1 MAGQDLRQL
10 IDLKMMTEKQ
20 LNDTRF
26 RPKER
31 LQGVRYPD
39 ADRLARYM
47 EDGVLGEQSL
57 RSALRDAFRINADRH
72 ALVGPEGD
80 YTYSQFDDLTDR
92 FGAAL
97 LREGARPLD
106 PVVLQ
111 CGNCNELL
119 IAFVGCLKAGLIP
132 LCALQAFRKHEI
144 SYLGN
149 LCNAVVHVVQGDD
162 PKFDDVAFAEEM
174 REHVSSLKLIVQ
186 ARGEQR
192 GKAHAL
198 WSLVDSMDPAEAHA
212 LLDLVPD
219 DPFQVA
225 VFQLSGG
232 TTGVP
237 KIIPRFQ
244 NDYLL
249 NMREV
254 AKWNGYHKNDVLFM
268 PTPFMHNM
276 NMVCFFGPMLL
287 AGASITV
294 CPDIQQETLCGVIE
308 RYNPTWFGLAGPI
321 LSRVAETMRRAS
333 SEEKQRRKLI
343 GPKNA
348 PRLRE
353 MLGSPCYHIFGMTE
367 GVIMFAHPS
376 DRRDV
381 LDESVGRPVSDHDEV
396 RIVEPGTDVDVPDG
410 EIGEALFRGP
420 YTIRGYYK
428 SEMEDVHRFTSDG
441 FYRSGDLMMAKI
453 IDGKRYFY
461 FRGRTK
467 DVVDRGGEKINA
479 EELENLINTCPE
491 VHASAIVGMP
501 DPVYG
506 EKVCAFIVP
515 KPGQTPI
522 TLPQLTQFLQSEGL
536 AKFKWPERVEIIS
549 EFPVTASGK
558 LSKMLLRQLVAERL
572 EEERTQV
579 HGTVNQ
585 G

>member
-1 MAGQDLRQL
+1 M
-10 IDLKMMTEKQ
+10 
-20 LNDTRF
+20 NDTKF
-26 RPKER
+26 RPKQL

-47 EDGVLGEQSL
+47 EDGVLGNQSL
-57 RSALRDAFRINADRH
+57 RSALHESFRVNADRY
-72 ALVGPEGD
+72 ALVGPDGEF
-80 YTYSQFDDLTDR
+80 TYAQFDDLTDR

-106 PVVLQ
+106 PVILQ
-111 CGNCNELL
+111 CGNCTELL
-119 IAFVGCLKAGLIP
+119 IAFVGCLKAALIP

-149 LCNAVVHVVQGDD
+149 LCEAVVHVVQGDD
-162 PKFDDVAFAEEM
+162 PKFDDVTFAEEM
-174 REHVSSLKLIVQ
+174 HEHVASLKIVVQ
-186 ARGEQR
+186 ARGKRR
-192 GKAHAL
+192 GNAKTL
-198 WSLVDSMDPAEAHA
+198 WSLIESMDRQEARRM
-212 LLDLVPD
+212 LDVVPD
-219 DPFQVA
+219 DPFQV
-225 VFQLSGG
+225 VVYQLSGG

-254 AKWNGYHKNDVLFM
+254 AKWNGYHKDDVLFM

-276 NMVCFFGPMLL
+276 NMVCFFGPMMLI
-287 AGASITV
+287 GASVTV
-294 CPDIQQETLCGVIE
+294 CPDIRQETLCSVIE
-308 RYNPTWFGLAGPI
+308 RYKPTWFGLAGPI
-321 LSRVAETMRRAS
+321 LSRVAETMRAATA
-333 SEEKQRRKLI
+333 EEKQRRKLI

-348 PRLRE
+348 PRLRD

-376 DRRDV
+376 DPQAV
-381 LDESVGRPVSDHDEV
+381 LDESVGRPVSAYDEV
-396 RIVEPGTDVDVPDG
+396 RIVEPGTEIDVPDG
-410 EIGEALFRGP
+410 QIGEALFRGP
-420 YTIRGYYK
+420 YTILGYYK
-428 SEMEDVHRFTSDG
+428 SEKEDVHRFTADG
-441 FYRSGDLMMAKI
+441 FYRSGDLMMAKV
-453 IDGKRYFY
+453 IDGNRYFY

-479 EELENLINTCPE
+479 EELENLINTCPR

-515 KPGQTPI
+515 KPGQTAI
-522 TLPQLTQFLQSEGL
+522 TLPELTQFLQAEGL

-558 LSKMLLRQLVAERL
+558 LSKVLLRNQIMQRL
-572 EEERTQV
+572 EEEGTQAQRTV
-579 HGTVNQ
+579 TQ

>member
-1 MAGQDLRQL
+1 
-10 IDLKMMTEKQ
+10 
-20 LNDTRF
+20 LN
-26 RPKER
+26 
-31 LQGVRYPD
+31 
-39 ADRLARYM
+39 
-47 EDGVLGEQSL
+47 
-57 RSALRDAFRINADRH
+57 
-72 ALVGPEGD
+72 
-80 YTYSQFDDLTDR
+80 
-92 FGAAL
+92 
-97 LREGARPLD
+97 
-106 PVVLQ
+106 PVILQ
-111 CGNCNELL
+111 CGNCTELL
-119 IAFVGCLKAGLIP
+119 IAFVGCLKAALIP
-132 LCALQAFRKHEI
+132 LCALQAFRKHEV

-149 LCNAVVHVVQGDD
+149 LCEAVVHVVQGDD

-174 REHVSSLKLIVQ
+174 QEHVASLQIVVQ
-186 ARGEQR
+186 ARGDQR
-192 GKAHAL
+192 GKAKML
-198 WSLVDSMDPAEAHA
+198 WSLIDSMARDEARRM
-212 LLDLVPD
+212 LDAVPD

-254 AKWNGYHKNDVLFM
+254 AKWNGYHKDDVLFM

-287 AGASITV
+287 VGASITV

-308 RYNPTWFGLAGPI
+308 RYKPTWFGLAGPI
-321 LSRVAETMRRAS
+321 LSRVADTMRLATP
-333 SEEKQRRKLI
+333 EEKQRRKLI

-348 PRLRE
+348 PRLRD

-376 DRRDV
+376 DPQTV
-381 LDESVGRPVSDHDEV
+381 LDESVGRPVSVHDEV
-396 RIVEPGTDVDVPDG
+396 RIVEPGTEIDVPDG
-410 EIGEALFRGP
+410 EVGEALFRGP

-428 SEMEDVHRFTSDG
+428 SENEDVHRFSSDG
-441 FYRSGDLMMAKI
+441 FYRSGDLMMAKVV
-453 IDGKRYFY
+453 DGKRYFY

-479 EELENLINTCPE
+479 EELENLINTCPQ

-515 KPGQTPI
+515 KPGQAPI
-522 TLPQLTQFLQSEGL
+522 TLAELTQFLQAEGL
-536 AKFKWPERVEIIS
+536 AKFKWPERIEIIS

-558 LSKMLLRQLVAERL
+558 LSKVLLRQQIKERL
-572 EEERTQV
+572 EEERDQPQRTVTQ
-579 HGTVNQ
+579 G
-585 G
+585 

>member
-1 MAGQDLRQL
+1 MNE
-10 IDLKMMTEKQ
+10 TE
-20 LNDTRF
+20 F
-26 RPKER
+26 RPKE
-31 LQGVRYPD
+31 LLNGVRYPD

-47 EDGVLGEQSL
+47 EEGVLGKQSL
-57 RSALRDAFRINADRH
+57 RAALRESFRNNANRN
-72 ALVGPEGD
+72 ALVGPEGEF
-80 YTYSQFDDLTDR
+80 TYARFDDLTDR

-97 LREGARPLD
+97 LQQGARPFD
-106 PVVLQ
+106 PVILQ

-119 IAFVGCLKAGLIP
+119 IAFIGCLKAGLIP

-149 LCNAVVHVVQGDD
+149 LCEAVVHVVQGDD

-174 REHVSSLKLIVQ
+174 LESVPSLRLIVQ

-192 GKAHAL
+192 GKANTL
-198 WSLVDSMDPAEAHA
+198 WSLIEGMDRAQARRM
-212 LLDLVPD
+212 LDAIPD

-244 NDYLL
+244 NEYLL

-254 AKWNGYHKNDVLFM
+254 AKWNGYHKDDVLFM

-276 NMVCFFGPMLL
+276 NMACFFGPMMLV
-287 AGASITV
+287 GASITV
-294 CPDIQQETLCGVIE
+294 SPDIRQETLCGLIE
-308 RYNPTWFGLAGPI
+308 RYDPTWFGLAGPI
-321 LSRVAETMRRAS
+321 LSRVTDQMRLA
-333 SEEKQRRKLI
+333 SEEGKQRRKLM

-348 PRLRE
+348 SRLRE

-367 GVIMFAHPS
+367 GVIMFTHPS
-376 DRRDV
+376 DQESI
-381 LDESVGRPVSDHDEV
+381 LDESVGRPVCAYDEV
-396 RIVEPGTDVDVPDG
+396 RIVEPGTETDVPDG

-428 SEMEDVHRFTSDG
+428 SEKEDVHRFTADG

-453 IDGKRYFY
+453 TDGKRYFY

-479 EELENLINTCPE
+479 EELENVINTCPQ
-491 VHASAIVGMP
+491 VHASAVVGMP
-501 DPVYG
+501 DPIYG

-515 KPGQTPI
+515 MPGHASI
-522 TLPQLTQFLQSEGL
+522 TLPELTKFLETEGL
-536 AKFKWPERVEIIS
+536 AKFKWPERVEIVS
-549 EFPVTASGK
+549 EFPLTASGK
-558 LSKMLLRQLVAERL
+558 LSKVLLRKQVMERL
-572 EEERTQV
+572 DEERAQSTTTQ
-579 HGTVNQ
+579 G
-585 G
+585 

>member
-1 MAGQDLRQL
+1 MNE
-10 IDLKMMTEKQ
+10 IK
-20 LNDTRF
+20 F
-26 RPKER
+26 RPKEL

-47 EDGVLGEQSL
+47 EDGILGSQSL
-57 RSALRDAFRINADRH
+57 RAALRESFRVNAHRK
-72 ALVGPEGD
+72 ALVGPEGEF
-80 YTYSQFDDLTDR
+80 TYEQFDDLTDR

-97 LREGARPLD
+97 LRQGARPLD
-106 PVVLQ
+106 PVILQ

-119 IAFVGCLKAGLIP
+119 IAFIGCLKAGLIP

-149 LCNAVVHVVQGDD
+149 LSEAVVHVVQGDD
-162 PKFDDVAFAEEM
+162 PRFDDVAFAQEM
-174 REHVSSLKLIVQ
+174 QDSIPSLRITVQ
-186 ARGEQR
+186 ARGEKR
-192 GKAHAL
+192 GKAETL
-198 WSLVDSMDPAEAHA
+198 WSLVDGMDRAEARR
-212 LLDLVPD
+212 LLEVIPD
-219 DPFQVA
+219 DPFQVV

-254 AKWNGYHKNDVLFM
+254 AKWNGYHEDDVLFM

-276 NMVCFFGPMLL
+276 NMACFFGPMLL
-287 AGASITV
+287 VGASITV
-294 CPDIQQETLCGVIE
+294 CPDIRQETLCSVIE
-308 RYNPTWFGLAGPI
+308 RYRPTWFGLAGPI
-321 LSRVAETMRRAS
+321 LSRVADQMRTATK
-333 SEEKQRRKLI
+333 EEKQRRKLI

-353 MLGSPCYHIFGMTE
+353 LLGSPCYHIFGMTE

-376 DRRDV
+376 DQQSV
-381 LDESVGRPVSDHDEV
+381 LDESVGRPVCAFDEV
-396 RIVEPGTDVDVPDG
+396 RIVEPGTETDLPDG
-410 EIGEALFRGP
+410 EVGEALFRGP

-428 SEMEDVHRFTSDG
+428 SEKEDIHRFTADG
-441 FYRSGDLMMAKI
+441 FYRSGDLMMARVT
-453 IDGKRYFY
+453 DGKRHFY

-479 EELENLINTCPE
+479 EELENVINTCPQ

-501 DPVYG
+501 DPEYG
-506 EKVCAFIVP
+506 EKVCAFIIP
-515 KPGQTPI
+515 KPGHPPI
-522 TLPQLTQFLQSEGL
+522 SLPELTEFLQAEGL
-536 AKFKWPERVEIIS
+536 AKFKWPERVEIIA

-558 LSKMLLRQLVAERL
+558 LSKVLLRKRVIERL
-572 EEERTQV
+572 EEERAQR
-579 HGTVNQ
+579 TVIQ

>member
-1 MAGQDLRQL
+1 M
-10 IDLKMMTEKQ
+10 KMETQ
-20 LNDTRF
+20 LNEIKF
-26 RPKER
+26 RPKEL

-47 EDGVLGEQSL
+47 EEGILGSQSL
-57 RSALRDAFRINADRH
+57 RAALRESFRDNAHRN
-72 ALVGPEGD
+72 ALVGPEGEF
-80 YTYSQFDDLTDR
+80 TYEQFDDLTDR

-97 LREGARPLD
+97 LRQGARPLD
-106 PVVLQ
+106 PVILQ

-119 IAFVGCLKAGLIP
+119 IAFVGCLKAALIP

-149 LCNAVVHVVQGDD
+149 LCEAAVHIVQGDD
-162 PKFDDVAFAEEM
+162 AKFDDVAFAEEM
-174 REHVSSLKLIVQ
+174 QENVPSLRIIVQ
-186 ARGEQR
+186 ARGEKR
-192 GKAHAL
+192 GKAETL
-198 WSLVDSMDPAEAHA
+198 WSLADSVDRAEARRM
-212 LLDLVPD
+212 LDAIPD

-254 AKWNGYHKNDVLFM
+254 AKWNDYNKDDVLFM

-276 NMVCFFGPMLL
+276 NMACFFGPMMLV
-287 AGASITV
+287 GASVTV
-294 CPDIQQETLCGVIE
+294 CPDIRQETLCGVVE
-308 RYNPTWFGLAGPI
+308 RYKPTWFGLAGPI
-321 LSRVAETMRRAS
+321 LSRITETMRLATD
-333 SEEKQRRKLI
+333 EEKQRRKLI

-348 PRLRE
+348 PRLRD

-376 DRRDV
+376 DPQAV
-381 LDESVGRPVSDHDEV
+381 LDESVGRPVSAYDEV
-396 RIVEPGTDVDVPDG
+396 RIVEPGTDTEVPDG

-420 YTIRGYYK
+420 YTIRGYFK
-428 SEMEDVHRFTSDG
+428 SEKEDVHRFTADG
-441 FYRSGDLMMAKI
+441 FYRSGDLMMAKV

-479 EELENLINTCPE
+479 EELENLINTCPR

-515 KPGQTPI
+515 KPGQAPL
-522 TLPQLTQFLQSEGL
+522 TLRELTEFLQAEGL

-558 LSKMLLRQLVAERL
+558 LSKVLLRKQVMERL
-572 EEERTQV
+572 DQERTQR
-579 HGTVNQ
+579 TVTQ